1 MARGRNVELR
11 STIASG
17 ELPILGDPIQ
27 LQQVVLNIV
36 VNGIDAMGE
45 TPSENR
51 VLEIRT
57 SRVERFAELS
67 VSDRGP
73 GIPADKLKNVF
84 EPFFT
89 TKAEGMGIGLS
100 ISRTI
105 VEAHDGLIN
114 AKNRDSGGASLLI
127 RLPLAR

>member
-1 MARGRNVELR
+1 
-11 STIASG
+11 
-17 ELPILGDPIQ
+17 
-27 LQQVVLNIV
+27 
-36 VNGIDAMGE
+36 MGE

-73 GIPADKLKNVF
+73 GIPADKLKDVF

-89 TKAEGMGIGLS
+89 TKAEGMGMGLS

-114 AKNRDSGGASLLI
+114 AKNRDNGGTSLLI